1 MKSVRL
7 FFLAAFITVNAFGQT
22 AASNKKPIDESTWK
36 SIDEAGYSI
45 QYPDGW
51 DLDTSGQMGTSFMI
65 LSKQVTPTDPFRE
78 NVNLLIQNLAGY
90 NVTLDQFVDVTKEQI
105 KTMITNSNLVESK
118 RHSENGKTFH
128 KIIYTGDQG
137 VMKFKFQQYYWI
149 QNEKAYIL
157 TSPVKPANLMFTARP
172 AKK

>member
-1 MKSVRL
+1 
-7 FFLAAFITVNAFGQT
+7 
-22 AASNKKPIDESTWK
+22 
-36 SIDEAGYSI
+36 
-45 QYPDGW
+45 
-51 DLDTSGQMGTSFMI
+51 MI

-157 TSPVKPANLMFTARP
+157 TFTCEAGQFDVYRETGE
-172 AKK
+172 KIMNSFRLK